1 MSPIA
6 ENGTPQRVF
15 IVVMG
20 VCGTGKSTLGS
31 ALAKSLGF
39 PYVEGDDLHPQS
51 NVEKMASG
59 TPLTDADREPWL
71 ALVRR
76 TAEDM
81 TAQKQNGVE
90 KKDGQKVEET
100 SGKTGVVI
108 SCSALKKYYREI
120 LRGNPSPS
128 SPSERKLSTSNA
140 DTLSTYFVFINGS
153 RSILLERMEKRPGHF
168 MKAGM
173 LDSQLGTLESPEG
186 EDGVVVVSVEDST
199 EEQVRQA
206 SEALRNVVGVPKL

>member
-1 MSPIA
+1 
-6 ENGTPQRVF
+6 
-15 IVVMG
+15 
-20 VCGTGKSTLGS
+20 
-31 ALAKSLGF
+31 
-39 PYVEGDDLHPQS
+39 
-51 NVEKMASG
+51 MASG
-59 TPLTDADREPWL
+59 RPLTDADREPWL
-71 ALVRR
+71 ALARR

-81 TAQKQNGVE
+81 TAPKQNGVE
-90 KKDGQKVEET
+90 NNDGRKVEET

-128 SPSERKLSTSNA
+128 LFSSGHELSTSNA
-140 DTLSTYFVFINGS
+140 DTLSTYFVFIKGS

-186 EDGVVVVSVEDST
+186 EDGVVVVSMEDST

-206 SEALRNVVGVPKL
+206 IEALRRG

>member
-1 MSPIA
+1 
-6 ENGTPQRVF
+6 
-15 IVVMG
+15 
-20 VCGTGKSTLGS
+20 
-31 ALAKSLGF
+31 
-39 PYVEGDDLHPQS
+39 
-51 NVEKMASG
+51 MASG

-81 TAQKQNGVE
+81 TAQKQDGVE
-90 KKDGQKVEET
+90 RKDGRKVEET

-108 SCSALKKYYREI
+108 SCSALKKYYREM
-120 LRGNPSPS
+120 LRGNPSLS
-128 SPSERKLSTSNA
+128 SLSSEPKLSTSNG
-140 DTLSTYFVFINGS
+140 DMLSTYFVFINGS
-153 RSILLERMEKRPGHF
+153 RSILLERMEKRAGHF

-186 EDGVVVVSVEDST
+186 EDGVVVVSMEDST

-206 SEALRNVVGVPKL
+206 SEALRSVV